1 MAENLHGSSDVP
13 NFDTYPAQPPAPERA
28 LPSGDSALEK
38 GARQVGA
45 TIGKAVYILR
55 KGQQNVK
62 ETADDVT
69 SRASARVV
77 DIKSKA
83 QQSIGD
89 LADAAKNT
97 AQRWTSTAATRA
109 GELRQATAAKVSEV
123 GSQIKIGYYRTRMR
137 ANRVVREYPLHVV
150 LVAGGI
156 GFLMGVG
163 LRIWRASREY

>member
-1 MAENLHGSSDVP
+1 MAENLHRNSDVP
-13 NFDTYPAQPPAPERA
+13 DFDTYPAQPPDPERA
-28 LPSGDSALEK
+28 LPRGDTALEK

-45 TIGKAVYILR
+45 TLGKAVYVLR
-55 KGQQNVK
+55 KGRQNIR
-62 ETADDVT
+62 ETADAVG
-69 SRASARVV
+69 SRAAARVV

-83 QQSIGD
+83 QQSIGE

-97 AQRWTSTAATRA
+97 AQRWTSTAAARA
-109 GELRQATAAKVSEV
+109 DELRQATAAKVSAV
-123 GSQIKIGYYRTRMR
+123 GSQIKTGYYRTRLR

-150 LVAGGI
+150 LAVGAV